1 MMDKTQQP
9 TALDPSLAPSPSDSK
24 MLAALKVLIE
34 KSRVR
39 VGLMARRAR
48 NTLQRMQGAEPEPA
62 GPVHYHGIKK
72 WARYHRRDRH
82 ASV

>member
-1 MMDKTQQP
+1 MDNNQQP
-9 TALDPSLAPSPSDSK
+9 AALDLASLDPAIQEK
-24 MLAALKVLIE
+24 LKALKILID

-48 NTLQRMQGAEPEPA
+48 NTLHRMRDGEPEPA
-62 GPVHYHGIKK
+62 GPIHYHGIKK

-82 ASV
+82 ASVQS

>member
-1 MMDKTQQP
+1 MDNTQP
-9 TALDPSLAPSPSDSK
+9 PSVPLDPSLAPNPADSK
-24 MLAALKVLIE
+24 ILAALKLLIE

-48 NTLQRMQGAEPEPA
+48 NTLQRMQGVEPEPA